1 MPHPV
6 SDRLVRL
13 WTRGRV
19 VLLAAALLAAA
30 RPVFAQ
36 AAGAVSSGTLTLNQ
50 VLESAE
56 RDNPEIL
63 AARKRWLAFQKR
75 VAQAATPD
83 KPRLDIERMYVPSG
97 KSVLTGADEKSL
109 AITQEIP
116 FPTTLYL
123 RGAAAAKEAAMAEQA
138 YRAKVRDVLA
148 RTRSA
153 YAMLYLAHKSLG
165 IVDENIELMRRFSKV
180 AESKYTAGHGAQ
192 SDALKA
198 QVELTKMLNMGV
210 MLAQDRETAA
220 AMLSALL
227 NRDAREPLGLPAE
240 PALPKPGESLESVH
254 ALALAE
260 RPELKEAQFNVE
272 RAGKSLAVARSEFL
286 PDIMLQ
292 YRQRN
297 DPMRGKTRDAVLG
310 LSLPLW
316 FWKPAAMA
324 AEAKAEREMA
334 EAELEGMRAMTSA
347 EVKSAWIRAQTAG
360 RLADIYRTSVLPQAD
375 QAVRVAE
382 AGYQANKASFLD
394 LLDAQRSLLNFRLE
408 YYQFLADYE
417 QRTAELERV
426 VGRGL

>member
-1 MPHPV
+1 MT
-6 SDRLVRL
+6 SIKTNAL
-13 WTRGRV
+13 
-19 VLLAAALLAAA
+19 LLALLLGSSAELRAQPAIAA
-30 RPVFAQ
+30 
-36 AAGAVSSGTLTLNQ
+36 SSGMITLNQ
-50 VLESAE
+50 VLELAE

-63 AARKRWLAFQKR
+63 AARKRWAAFQRR

-97 KSVLTGADEKSL
+97 KSVLNEADEKSL

-123 RGAAAAKEAAMAEQA
+123 RRGAAAKEAAMAEQS

-153 YAMLYLAHKSLG
+153 YAMLYLAHKSLD
-165 IVDENIELMRRFSKV
+165 IINENIDLMRRFSKV
-180 AESKYTAGHGAQ
+180 AESKYTAGHASQ

-210 MLAQDRETAA
+210 MLAQDKETAA

-240 PALPKPGESLESVH
+240 PALPEPEQSLESVS
-254 ALALAE
+254 ALAMAE
-260 RPELKEAQFNVE
+260 RPELKEALLNVE
-272 RAGKSLAVARSEFL
+272 RAGKSLAIARSEYL
-286 PDIMLQ
+286 PDLMLQ

-297 DPMRGKTRDAVLG
+297 DSMRGRTHDAALG

-334 EAELEGMRAMTSA
+334 EAELEGMKVMTSA
-347 EVKSAWIRAQTAG
+347 EVKTAWVRAQTAR

-375 QAVRVAE
+375 QAIRVAE
-382 AGYQANKASFLD
+382 AGYQANKTSFLD
-394 LLDAQRSLLNFRLE
+394 LLDAQRSLLNFRVE

>member
-1 MPHPV
+1 MDAEMRY
-6 SDRLVRL
+6 SLFI
-13 WTRGRV
+13 
-19 VLLAAALLAAA
+19 AALFAWMPPAAA
-30 RPVFAQ
+30 R
-36 AAGAVSSGTLTLNQ
+36 AAEPVSSGTITLDQ
-50 VLESAE
+50 VLELAE

-75 VAQAATPD
+75 VVQAATPD

-97 KSVLTGADEKSL
+97 KSVLTEADEKSL

-116 FPTTLYL
+116 FPTTLY
-123 RGAAAAKEAAMAEQA
+123 RGAAAKEAAMAEQA
-138 YRAKVRDVLA
+138 YRSKIRSVLA

-153 YAMLYLAHKSLG
+153 YAMLYLAHKSLD
-165 IVDENIELMRRFSKV
+165 IINENIELMRRFSKV
-180 AESKYTAGHGAQ
+180 AESKYTAGHAGQ

-210 MLAQDRETAA
+210 MLAQDQETAA

-240 PALPKPGESLESVH
+240 PALPKAEQSLESVS
-254 ALALAE
+254 ALAMAE
-260 RPELKEAQFNVE
+260 RPELNEALLNVE
-272 RAGKSLAVARSEFL
+272 RAGKSLAIARSEYL
-286 PDIMLQ
+286 PDFMLQ

-297 DPMRGKTRDAVLG
+297 DPMRGRTRDAVLG

-316 FWKPAAMA
+316 FWKPAAMS

-334 EAELEGMRAMTSA
+334 EAELEGMKVMTSA
-347 EVKSAWIRAQTAG
+347 EVKSAWVRAQTAR

-375 QAVRVAE
+375 QAIRVAE

-394 LLDAQRSLLNFRLE
+394 LLDAQRSLLNFRVE

>member
-1 MPHPV
+1 MLLAWAPV
-6 SDRLVRL
+6 S
-13 WTRGRV
+13 
-19 VLLAAALLAAA
+19 AAAIES
-30 RPVFAQ
+30 
-36 AAGAVSSGTLTLNQ
+36 VSSGTITLNQ
-50 VLESAE
+50 VLELVE

-63 AARKRWLAFQKR
+63 AARKRWAAFQKR
-75 VAQAATPD
+75 VPQAATPD

-97 KSVLTGADEKSL
+97 SSVLTQADEKSL

-123 RGAAAAKEAAMAEQA
+123 RRGAAAKEAAMAEQS

-153 YAMLYLAHKSLG
+153 YAMLYLARRSFD
-165 IVDENIELMRRFSKV
+165 IINENIELMRRFARV
-180 AESKYTAGHGAQ
+180 AESKYTAGHASQ

-210 MLAQDRETAA
+210 MLEQDRETAA

-240 PALPKPGESLESVH
+240 PALPKPEQSLESVS
-254 ALALAE
+254 ALAMAE
-260 RPELKEAQFNVE
+260 RPELKEALLNVE
-272 RAGKSLAVARSEFL
+272 RAGKSLAIARSEYL
-286 PDIMLQ
+286 PDLMLQ

-297 DPMRGKTRDAVLG
+297 DPMRGRTRDAVLG
-310 LSLPLW
+310 LSIPLW

-334 EAELEGMRAMTSA
+334 EAELAGMKAMTSA
-347 EVKSAWIRAQTAG
+347 EVKTAWVRAQTAR

-375 QAVRVAE
+375 QAIRVAE
-382 AGYQANKASFLD
+382 AGYQANKTSFLD
-394 LLDAQRSLLNFRLE
+394 LLDAQRSLLSFRVE

-417 QRTAELERV
+417 QRMAELERV

>member
-1 MPHPV
+1 MRDIKV
-6 SDRLVRL
+6 NVLVL
-13 WTRGRV
+13 
-19 VLLAAALLAAA
+19 ALLLSSAAEL
-30 RPVFAQ
+30 RAQ
-36 AAGAVSSGTLTLNQ
+36 PAIAASSGTITLNQ
-50 VLESAE
+50 VLELAE

-63 AARKRWLAFQKR
+63 AARKRWAAFQKR
-75 VAQAATPD
+75 VSQAATPD

-97 KSVLTGADEKSL
+97 KSVLNEADEKSL
-109 AITQEIP
+109 AVTQEIP

-123 RGAAAAKEAAMAEQA
+123 RRGAAAKEAAMAEQS
-138 YRAKVRDVLA
+138 YRAKIRDVLA

-153 YAMLYLAHKSLG
+153 YAMLYLAHKSLD
-165 IVDENIELMRRFSKV
+165 IINENIELMRRFSKV
-180 AESKYTAGHGAQ
+180 AESKYTAGHASQ

-210 MLAQDRETAA
+210 MLAQDKETAA

-240 PALPKPGESLESVH
+240 PALPKPEQQNLESVS
-254 ALALAE
+254 ALAMAE
-260 RPELKEAQFNVE
+260 RPELKEALLNVE
-272 RAGKSLAVARSEFL
+272 RAGKSLAIARSEYL
-286 PDIMLQ
+286 PDLMLQ

-297 DPMRGKTRDAVLG
+297 DPMRGRTRDAVLG
-310 LSLPLW
+310 LSIPLW

-334 EAELEGMRAMTSA
+334 EAELEGMKAMTSA
-347 EVKSAWIRAQTAG
+347 EVKTAWVRAQTAR

-375 QAVRVAE
+375 QAIRVAE
-382 AGYQANKASFLD
+382 AGYQANKTSFLD
-394 LLDAQRSLLNFRLE
+394 LLDAQRSLLNFRVE